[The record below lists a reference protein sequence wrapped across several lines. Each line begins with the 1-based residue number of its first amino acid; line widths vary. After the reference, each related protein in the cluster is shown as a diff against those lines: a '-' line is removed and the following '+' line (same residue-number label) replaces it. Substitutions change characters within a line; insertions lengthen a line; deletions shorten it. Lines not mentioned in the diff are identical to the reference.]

1 MSLPPREQGST
12 ILFVV
17 VGFVALLLVAFVVAG
32 AALFVRRPGTG
43 GGVPSS
49 TVLRLPPPPPPP
61 PTMVPTARPIPTV
74 EAVLDEAGTPDARTA
89 VKPLAA
95 AGAATVSGSLPPDV
109 IRSVVQRH
117 MARIRYCYEQGLTT
131 NPSLAGKVKI
141 HFVIASDGTVAT
153 ATESDSTLGD
163 ATVTSCIVRTFQSM
177 VFPAPSGGIV
187 TAIYPL
193 TFASAGP

>member
-32 AALFVRRPGTG
+32 AALFLRRPATG
-43 GGVPSS
+43 GVARSS
-49 TVLRLPPPPPPP
+49 TALPIPPPPP
-61 PTMVPTARPIPTV
+61 PTLLPAPTPVPTV
-74 EAVLDEAGTPDARTA
+74 EAVLDAGTPDARTA
-89 VKPLAA
+89 SKPQAA
-95 AGAATVSGSLPPDV
+95 AGVASVSGSLPPDV
-109 IRSVVQRH
+109 IRKVVQRS
-117 MARIRYCYEQGLTT
+117 MGRIRFCYEQGLAT

-153 ATESDSTLGD
+153 ATDSDSTLGD
-163 ATVTSCIVRTFQSM
+163 PAVTACITRTFLSM

-187 TAIYPL
+187 TAVYPL
-193 TFASAGP
+193 TFVSAAP

>member
-17 VGFVALLLVAFVVAG
+17 VGFVALLLVGFVVAG
-32 AALFVRRPGTG
+32 AGLFLRRPATG
-43 GGVPSS
+43 GGAVSS
-49 TVLRLPPPPPPP
+49 TALRIPPPPPPP
-61 PTMVPTARPIPTV
+61 PTMLPTPTPVPTV
-74 EAVLDEAGTPDARTA
+74 EAMLDAGTPDARTPA
-89 VKPLAA
+89 KPLAA
-95 AGAATVSGSLPPDV
+95 AGAATVTGSLPPDV

-117 MARIRYCYEQGLTT
+117 MGRIRYCYEQGLTT

-153 ATESDSTLGD
+153 ATDSDSTLGD
-163 ATVTSCIVRTFQSM
+163 PTVTACITRTFLSM

-187 TAIYPL
+187 TAVYPL
-193 TFASAGP
+193 TFVSAGP

>member
-32 AALFVRRPGTG
+32 ASLFVRLPGKG
-43 GGVPSS
+43 GGALSS
-49 TVLRLPPPPPPP
+49 TALRIPPPPP
-61 PTMVPTARPIPTV
+61 PTTFPTPTPIPAV
-74 EAVLDEAGTPDARTA
+74 EAALDAGTPDARTA
-89 VKPLAA
+89 AKPLAA

-117 MARIRYCYEQGLTT
+117 MGRIRYCYEQGLTT

-153 ATESDSTLGD
+153 ATDSDSTLGD
-163 ATVTSCIVRTFQSM
+163 PTVTACITRTFLSM